1 MAAETRRE
9 YFIGLDMGTSSV
21 GWAVTDPEY
30 NIIKK
35 AGKAL
40 WGVRLFDEASTAKD
54 RRLHRAARRR
64 TQRRAHRID
73 LLQELFAP
81 EISKVDPG
89 FFARLNESN
98 LWEEDKKVKQTN
110 SLFNDE
116 DFTDKTYHK
125 KYPTIYHLRYALMT
139 ENKPFDVRLVYLAIH
154 HIIKHRGHFLRDSL
168 RINGNLKGEFE
179 PYYYRFE
186 EAVQDGLDF
195 VLTPGQSKEVQQI
208 LANKDLSSSE
218 KRRYLEN
225 CFEIKGNKQLKEL
238 MKFLTGG
245 KGKLSV
251 LFAEEQLTDSEVNS
265 FSFSDGYDELESALQ
280 DGLADDQW
288 NLIQATKE
296 LYDWSLLNEL
306 MGDASTISEARIA
319 RYEKHKKD
327 LKILKRLLKKN
338 PEEYNAMF
346 KGTGKSSY
354 SAYIGMCKVK
364 NEKVVIEKK
373 TDSADLFKEL
383 KKSVKKSPDSEDKE
397 YVLKELERNE
407 FLPKAVTKVNGIIP
421 YQLNEYELKCILNK
435 AESYLPFLKQK
446 DGYGTVAEK
455 IHMLLTFRVPFY
467 VGPLNGHSPYAWAAH
482 LKDGSITPWNFKDH
496 IDEEASARIFIGRMT
511 NKCTYLIGKDV
522 LPKNSLLYTE
532 YMLLNTLNNVR
543 VGYADQKLTL
553 ELKEKIWNELFL
565 KHKKVTLKKFSQF
578 LIREGIDAEEASVI
592 HGIDGDFKESLAPWI
607 DMNRIFQNSLDRET
621 EERIIKAITL
631 FSMDKTMLKK
641 VLKKIVPEV
650 TKEQLKDLVRLKYRG
665 WGRLSRE
672 FLTEIIPEKKPL
684 VDVSTGEIMNIIT
697 ALMKTSYNLME
708 IMGNSYGYRAA
719 VETANEKNYGEEK
732 LTYSTI
738 NKLNISPAVKRPI
751 WQALKIIK
759 EIQHIM
765 GTAPEKVFIEMARGT
780 VAKEGRKKSRKERLV
795 ALYEKCKEDTRNW
808 ADDINKRTDADLRSD
823 RLYLYYT
830 QMGKSMYTGKPI
842 DIQSLWDKYDIDHI
856 YPRSKTADDSL
867 DNRVLVERW
876 KNAEKGDNYPISS
889 EIRKRQKG
897 FWQVLLDKGLISR
910 KKYDRLVRAT
920 PLTVEELAD
929 FVGRQLVE
937 TRQSTKAVAE
947 ILKHALPGTQIVY
960 CKAKAAAEFRHC
972 WDFVKVRELNDYHHA
987 KDAYINII
995 VGNMYNTKFTS
1006 NPGWFIKEGNEQ
1018 YTLNMASMCEHRIE
1032 RNGIVAWIPPQRDSD
1047 GNIIPGK
1054 EGTIGIV
1061 RKWMKRNNILFT
1073 QMTYMGHG
1081 KLFDINLMKAGKGQV
1096 PVKQGKTECS
1106 DIKKYGGYN
1115 KATIAYMMYVEGLD
1129 RENEPK
1135 YILESVPLY
1144 LTGKLQTVQ
1153 DKEAYCTTLWAKE
1166 GKGLHAPK
1174 VKIDKIPL
1182 QALLSVNG
1190 FRVNITGKTNKRYAV
1205 KNAEQLILSEKETQI
1220 LKRVLKFIKRNKEN
1234 PNEKLTY
1241 YKIKSEDLKT
1251 LYDAFRNKA
1260 KNTVYNGRLSKMS
1273 EVLERGEP
1281 KYKELTEEKKCK
1293 VLGEILHLFQCNS
1306 VASNLSSIDGA
1317 QQAGVLTQSKNLSDS
1332 DEIYLINQSVTGFF
1346 EKKVRLAP
1354 YKEE

>member
-1 MAAETRRE
+1 M
-9 YFIGLDMGTSSV
+9 
-21 GWAVTDPEY
+21 
-30 NIIKK
+30 
-35 AGKAL
+35 
-40 WGVRLFDEASTAKD
+40 
-54 RRLHRAARRR
+54 
-64 TQRRAHRID
+64 
-73 LLQELFAP
+73 
-81 EISKVDPG
+81 
-89 FFARLNESN
+89 
-98 LWEEDKKVKQTN
+98 
-110 SLFNDE
+110 
-116 DFTDKTYHK
+116 
-125 KYPTIYHLRYALMT
+125 
-139 ENKPFDVRLVYLAIH
+139 
-154 HIIKHRGHFLRDSL
+154 
-168 RINGNLKGEFE
+168 
-179 PYYYRFE
+179 
-186 EAVQDGLDF
+186 
-195 VLTPGQSKEVQQI
+195 
-208 LANKDLSSSE
+208 
-218 KRRYLEN
+218 
-225 CFEIKGNKQLKEL
+225 
-238 MKFLTGG
+238 
-245 KGKLSV
+245 
-251 LFAEEQLTDSEVNS
+251 
-265 FSFSDGYDELESALQ
+265 
-280 DGLADDQW
+280 
-288 NLIQATKE
+288 
-296 LYDWSLLNEL
+296 
-306 MGDASTISEARIA
+306 
-319 RYEKHKKD
+319 
-327 LKILKRLLKKN
+327 
-338 PEEYNAMF
+338 
-346 KGTGKSSY
+346 
-354 SAYIGMCKVK
+354 
-364 NEKVVIEKK
+364 
-373 TDSADLFKEL
+373 
-383 KKSVKKSPDSEDKE
+383 
-397 YVLKELERNE
+397 
-407 FLPKAVTKVNGIIP
+407 
-421 YQLNEYELKCILNK
+421 
-435 AESYLPFLKQK
+435 
-446 DGYGTVAEK
+446 
-455 IHMLLTFRVPFY
+455 
-467 VGPLNGHSPYAWAAH
+467 
-482 LKDGSITPWNFKDH
+482 
-496 IDEEASARIFIGRMT
+496 
-511 NKCTYLIGKDV
+511 
-522 LPKNSLLYTE
+522 
-532 YMLLNTLNNVR
+532 
-543 VGYADQKLTL
+543 
-553 ELKEKIWNELFL
+553 
-565 KHKKVTLKKFSQF
+565 
-578 LIREGIDAEEASVI
+578 
-592 HGIDGDFKESLAPWI
+592 
-607 DMNRIFQNSLDRET
+607 
-621 EERIIKAITL
+621 
-631 FSMDKTMLKK
+631 
-641 VLKKIVPEV
+641 
-650 TKEQLKDLVRLKYRG
+650 
-665 WGRLSRE
+665 
-672 FLTEIIPEKKPL
+672 
-684 VDVSTGEIMNIIT
+684 
-697 ALMKTSYNLME
+697 
-708 IMGNSYGYRAA
+708 
-719 VETANEKNYGEEK
+719 
-732 LTYSTI
+732 
-738 NKLNISPAVKRPI
+738 
-751 WQALKIIK
+751 
-759 EIQHIM
+759 
-765 GTAPEKVFIEMARGT
+765 
-780 VAKEGRKKSRKERLV
+780 
-795 ALYEKCKEDTRNW
+795 
-808 ADDINKRTDADLRSD
+808 
-823 RLYLYYT
+823 
-830 QMGKSMYTGKPI
+830 
-842 DIQSLWDKYDIDHI
+842 
-856 YPRSKTADDSL
+856 
-867 DNRVLVERW
+867 
-876 KNAEKGDNYPISS
+876 
-889 EIRKRQKG
+889 
-897 FWQVLLDKGLISR
+897 
-910 KKYDRLVRAT
+910 RAT

-1047 GNIIPGK
+1047 GNIIP
-1054 EGTIGIV
+1054 TIGIV

-1220 LKRVLKFIKRNKEN
+1220 LERVLKFIKRNKEN

>member
-1 MAAETRRE
+1 MLTKIFRVA
-9 YFIGLDMGTSSV
+9 
-21 GWAVTDPEY
+21 
-30 NIIKK
+30 KK
-35 AGKAL
+35 RK
-40 WGVRLFDEASTAKD
+40 
-54 RRLHRAARRR
+54 
-64 TQRRAHRID
+64 
-73 LLQELFAP
+73 
-81 EISKVDPG
+81 
-89 FFARLNESN
+89 
-98 LWEEDKKVKQTN
+98 
-110 SLFNDE
+110 
-116 DFTDKTYHK
+116 
-125 KYPTIYHLRYALMT
+125 
-139 ENKPFDVRLVYLAIH
+139 
-154 HIIKHRGHFLRDSL
+154 
-168 RINGNLKGEFE
+168 
-179 PYYYRFE
+179 
-186 EAVQDGLDF
+186 
-195 VLTPGQSKEVQQI
+195 
-208 LANKDLSSSE
+208 
-218 KRRYLEN
+218 YLEN

-238 MKFLTGG
+238 MKFLTGR
-245 KGKLSV
+245 KGNLSV
-251 LFAEEQLTDSEVNS
+251 LFEEEQLTDSEVNS
-265 FSFSDGYDELESALQ
+265 FSFSDGYDELESVLQ
-280 DGLADDQW
+280 DELADDQW

-306 MGDASTISEARIA
+306 MGDASTISEARIS

-373 TDSADLFKEL
+373 TDSADFFNSL
-383 KKSVKKSPDSEDKE
+383 KKSVKKLPDSEDKE

-435 AESYLPFLKQK
+435 AKSYLPFLKQE

-455 IHMLLTFRVPFY
+455 IHMLFTFRVPFY

-543 VGYADQKLTL
+543 VGYADQKLTM

-650 TKEQLKDLVRLKYRG
+650 TKDQLKDLVRLKYRG

-684 VDVSTGEIMNIIT
+684 VDVSTGEIMNIII

-808 ADDINKRTDADLRSD
+808 ADEINKLTDVDLRSD

-842 DIQSLWDKYDIDHI
+842 DIQSLWDKNEYDIDHI

-867 DNRVLVERW
+867 DNRVLVEKR
-876 KNAEKGDNYPISS
+876 KNAEKG
-889 EIRKRQKG
+889 
-897 FWQVLLDKGLISR
+897 FWKVLLDKGLISR

-920 PLTVEELAD
+920 PLTVEELSD

-1032 RNGIVAWIPPQRDSD
+1032 RNGVIAWIPPQKDANR
-1047 GNIIPGK
+1047 NIIPGK
-1054 EGTIGIV
+1054 EGTIGTV

-1096 PVKQGKTECS
+1096 PVKQGNTERS

-1166 GKGLHAPK
+1166 GEGLHAPK

-1182 QALLSVNG
+1182 QSLLSVNG

-1234 PNEKLTY
+1234 PNEKLTGY
-1241 YKIKSEDLKT
+1241 YKIKSEDFKT

-1281 KYKELTEEKKCK
+1281 KYKELTAEKKCK

>member
-1 MAAETRRE
+1 M
-9 YFIGLDMGTSSV
+9 
-21 GWAVTDPEY
+21 
-30 NIIKK
+30 
-35 AGKAL
+35 
-40 WGVRLFDEASTAKD
+40 
-54 RRLHRAARRR
+54 
-64 TQRRAHRID
+64 
-73 LLQELFAP
+73 
-81 EISKVDPG
+81 
-89 FFARLNESN
+89 
-98 LWEEDKKVKQTN
+98 
-110 SLFNDE
+110 
-116 DFTDKTYHK
+116 
-125 KYPTIYHLRYALMT
+125 
-139 ENKPFDVRLVYLAIH
+139 
-154 HIIKHRGHFLRDSL
+154 
-168 RINGNLKGEFE
+168 
-179 PYYYRFE
+179 
-186 EAVQDGLDF
+186 
-195 VLTPGQSKEVQQI
+195 
-208 LANKDLSSSE
+208 
-218 KRRYLEN
+218 
-225 CFEIKGNKQLKEL
+225 
-238 MKFLTGG
+238 
-245 KGKLSV
+245 
-251 LFAEEQLTDSEVNS
+251 NS

-373 TDSADLFKEL
+373 TDSADFFKEL
-383 KKSVKKSPDSEDKE
+383 KTSVKKLPDSENKE
-397 YVLKELERNE
+397 YVLKELERKE

-592 HGIDGDFKESLAPWI
+592 HGIDGDFKESLASWI

-842 DIQSLWDKYDIDHI
+842 DIQSLWDKNEYDIDHI

-889 EIRKRQKG
+889 EIRKSQKG
-897 FWQVLLDKGLISR
+897 FWKVLLDKGLISR

-1135 YILESVPLY
+1135 YILESVQLY

-1205 KNAEQLILSEKETQI
+1205 KNAEPLILSEKETQI

>member
-1 MAAETRRE
+1 M
-9 YFIGLDMGTSSV
+9 
-21 GWAVTDPEY
+21 
-30 NIIKK
+30 
-35 AGKAL
+35 
-40 WGVRLFDEASTAKD
+40 
-54 RRLHRAARRR
+54 
-64 TQRRAHRID
+64 
-73 LLQELFAP
+73 
-81 EISKVDPG
+81 
-89 FFARLNESN
+89 
-98 LWEEDKKVKQTN
+98 
-110 SLFNDE
+110 
-116 DFTDKTYHK
+116 
-125 KYPTIYHLRYALMT
+125 
-139 ENKPFDVRLVYLAIH
+139 
-154 HIIKHRGHFLRDSL
+154 
-168 RINGNLKGEFE
+168 
-179 PYYYRFE
+179 
-186 EAVQDGLDF
+186 
-195 VLTPGQSKEVQQI
+195 
-208 LANKDLSSSE
+208 
-218 KRRYLEN
+218 
-225 CFEIKGNKQLKEL
+225 
-238 MKFLTGG
+238 
-245 KGKLSV
+245 
-251 LFAEEQLTDSEVNS
+251 NS

-373 TDSADLFKEL
+373 TDSADFFKEL
-383 KKSVKKSPDSEDKE
+383 KTSVKKLPDSEDKE

-842 DIQSLWDKYDIDHI
+842 DIQSLWDKNEYDIDHI

-889 EIRKRQKG
+889 EIRKSQKG
-897 FWQVLLDKGLISR
+897 FWKVLLDKGLISR

-1018 YTLNMASMCEHRIE
+1018 YTLNMASMCEHRLE

-1241 YKIKSEDLKT
+1241 YKIKSEDLKM

>member
-1 MAAETRRE
+1 M
-9 YFIGLDMGTSSV
+9 
-21 GWAVTDPEY
+21 
-30 NIIKK
+30 
-35 AGKAL
+35 
-40 WGVRLFDEASTAKD
+40 
-54 RRLHRAARRR
+54 
-64 TQRRAHRID
+64 
-73 LLQELFAP
+73 
-81 EISKVDPG
+81 
-89 FFARLNESN
+89 
-98 LWEEDKKVKQTN
+98 
-110 SLFNDE
+110 
-116 DFTDKTYHK
+116 
-125 KYPTIYHLRYALMT
+125 
-139 ENKPFDVRLVYLAIH
+139 
-154 HIIKHRGHFLRDSL
+154 
-168 RINGNLKGEFE
+168 
-179 PYYYRFE
+179 
-186 EAVQDGLDF
+186 
-195 VLTPGQSKEVQQI
+195 
-208 LANKDLSSSE
+208 
-218 KRRYLEN
+218 
-225 CFEIKGNKQLKEL
+225 
-238 MKFLTGG
+238 
-245 KGKLSV
+245 
-251 LFAEEQLTDSEVNS
+251 
-265 FSFSDGYDELESALQ
+265 
-280 DGLADDQW
+280 
-288 NLIQATKE
+288 
-296 LYDWSLLNEL
+296 
-306 MGDASTISEARIA
+306 
-319 RYEKHKKD
+319 
-327 LKILKRLLKKN
+327 
-338 PEEYNAMF
+338 
-346 KGTGKSSY
+346 
-354 SAYIGMCKVK
+354 
-364 NEKVVIEKK
+364 
-373 TDSADLFKEL
+373 
-383 KKSVKKSPDSEDKE
+383 
-397 YVLKELERNE
+397 KELERNE

-842 DIQSLWDKYDIDHI
+842 DIQSLWDKNEYDIDHI

-1054 EGTIGIV
+1054 EGTIGTV

-1096 PVKQGKTECS
+1096 PVKQGKAERS

>member
-1 MAAETRRE
+1 
-9 YFIGLDMGTSSV
+9 
-21 GWAVTDPEY
+21 
-30 NIIKK
+30 
-35 AGKAL
+35 
-40 WGVRLFDEASTAKD
+40 
-54 RRLHRAARRR
+54 
-64 TQRRAHRID
+64 
-73 LLQELFAP
+73 
-81 EISKVDPG
+81 
-89 FFARLNESN
+89 
-98 LWEEDKKVKQTN
+98 
-110 SLFNDE
+110 
-116 DFTDKTYHK
+116 
-125 KYPTIYHLRYALMT
+125 
-139 ENKPFDVRLVYLAIH
+139 
-154 HIIKHRGHFLRDSL
+154 
-168 RINGNLKGEFE
+168 
-179 PYYYRFE
+179 
-186 EAVQDGLDF
+186 
-195 VLTPGQSKEVQQI
+195 
-208 LANKDLSSSE
+208 
-218 KRRYLEN
+218 
-225 CFEIKGNKQLKEL
+225 
-238 MKFLTGG
+238 
-245 KGKLSV
+245 
-251 LFAEEQLTDSEVNS
+251 
-265 FSFSDGYDELESALQ
+265 
-280 DGLADDQW
+280 
-288 NLIQATKE
+288 
-296 LYDWSLLNEL
+296 

-373 TDSADLFKEL
+373 TDSADFFKEL
-383 KKSVKKSPDSEDKE
+383 KTSVKKLPDSEDKE

-522 LPKNSLLYTE
+522 LPKSSLLYTE

-765 GTAPEKVFIEMARGT
+765 GTAPEKVFIEMAGGT

-842 DIQSLWDKYDIDHI
+842 DIQSLWDKNEYDIDHI

-972 WDFVKVRELNDYHHA
+972 WDFVKVRELNDYHYA

-995 VGNMYNTKFTS
+995 VGNMYNSKFTS

-1153 DKEAYCTTLWAKE
+1153 DKEAYCKTLWAKE

-1174 VKIDKIPL
+1174 VKIDTIPL